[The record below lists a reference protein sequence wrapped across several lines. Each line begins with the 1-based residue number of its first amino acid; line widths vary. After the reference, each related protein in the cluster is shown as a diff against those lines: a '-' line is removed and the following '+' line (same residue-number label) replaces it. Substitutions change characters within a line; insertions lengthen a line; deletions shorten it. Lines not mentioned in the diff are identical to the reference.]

1 MDANDILEIVDQ
13 IRQGAIADDCESE
26 FLEIKPFPLGQ
37 STGFPRPDK
46 RRLAGLLRE
55 YSVCY
60 ANSKG
65 GMLLFGIKDNVHGSD
80 AIQGCAGYD
89 IDEMKRMVFD
99 GTDPPLTVDILEIT
113 VDEGVLLVCKI
124 PKSPRIHATYSGR
137 RFRRVGKDCK
147 PISPTED
154 ILIEVEKGGDY
165 TVKFIRDVGLEA
177 LDTLEVQ
184 RLRNW
189 ITRYQ
194 PGAELLALDDQALL
208 KAMGLLQLQDNQLRP
223 TVACLLLVGKEEALR
238 NRLPQHEILFFRSE
252 MVETEPAQSLSFR
265 KPLLATIDRIW
276 EIIQPFNSVQI
287 IKDGLFEIPIPS
299 FPEEVV
305 REGLFNAVIH
315 RSYVDTEAISVRL
328 YKDRLEIGSPGGF
341 IGGITPENILTHE
354 PNLRG
359 QSKSSL

>member
-1 MDANDILEIVDQ
+1 MFIRFPQPTWPTKNYGFPNRGAFIDANDILEIVDQ
-13 IRQGAIADDCESE
+13 IRQGTIADDCESE
-26 FLEIKPFPLGQ
+26 LLEIKPFPLGQ

-55 YSVCY
+55 YSVCF

-65 GMLLFGIKDNVHGSD
+65 GTLLFGIKDNVHGSN

-113 VDEGVLLVCKI
+113 V
-124 PKSPRIHATYSGR
+124 
-137 RFRRVGKDCK
+137 F
-147 PISPTED
+147 
-154 ILIEVEKGGDY
+154 
-165 TVKFIRDVGLEA
+165 
-177 LDTLEVQ
+177 
-184 RLRNW
+184 
-189 ITRYQ
+189 
-194 PGAELLALDDQALL
+194 
-208 KAMGLLQLQDNQLRP
+208 
-223 TVACLLLVGKEEALR
+223 
-238 NRLPQHEILFFRSE
+238 E